1 MSNQQP
7 PKPPSALVFW
17 VLFCS
22 FCGCLG
28 WTLSALRQL
37 NRVGYA
43 VAFLIATATLFLYRD
58 RVFPTA
64 RPAMSW
70 VKCRR
75 RFSRAFPVAFVLLAS
90 LAFLGGVLYAPSNY
104 DAMAYRTP
112 RVLHWLAEQRWHWI
126 HTDFNRLNT
135 RACAF
140 EWVSAPLIA
149 FARTDR
155 FLFVINIISFLLL
168 PGLIFSVFTRLG
180 VSRRVAWSWMWI
192 VPTGYCFLLQAGSI
206 GNDLF
211 GAVFGLAALDFALR
225 ARTSR
230 ARRDVWLS
238 FLAAG
243 LVTGS
248 KGSNLPLLLP
258 WLVAVAPSL
267 QLVRKNLVLTS
278 AIALVAILAS
288 FAPSAAIN
296 VKYCGDWSGAAAE
309 HSEYLRAK
317 PVLRLANN
325 AVLLTIQNLVPP
337 VFPFANAWNRNVQR
351 RMPVAWRTELEKSF
365 EVFGAHWMLAELEI
379 EESAGLGF
387 GVTALVLVS
396 FGMGL
401 AYSRRCAA
409 TPLTSLN
416 CGAHSKLVVSSAVV
430 ALAVLMAKF
439 GLGAISRLVAAFY
452 ALCIPALLL
461 ARSQEAIVR
470 TKWWRCAAL
479 LVFFLAAV
487 PVVLSPARP
496 LWPANSLLAR
506 ADAKN
511 SHSLTRA
518 KTVYSVYQ
526 QRFDA
531 FAPARKLLPA
541 GLKVLGVVISDDP
554 ETSLWRPFGH
564 IRVEHV
570 TATDSLQ
577 DLHSRSIEYVVVN
590 TAILE
595 RDFQQPIEQWLAKMG
610 GKIEARLSL
619 ELRASRGPSDWCLVK
634 LHPDGGR

>member
-1 MSNQQP
+1 MSNHQSS
-7 PKPPSALVFW
+7 KPPAALVLW

-22 FCGCLG
+22 FCGFLG
-28 WTLSALRQL
+28 WTLSALHQL

-43 VAFLIATATLFLYRD
+43 VGFIIATAALILYRE
-58 RVFPTA
+58 RVISPA
-64 RPAMSW
+64 QRAMSW
-70 VKCRR
+70 VKHRR
-75 RFSRAFPVAFVLLAS
+75 RFRHAFPMAFLLLAS

-104 DAMAYRTP
+104 DALAYRTP

-126 HTDFNRLNT
+126 HTEFNRLNT

-155 FLFVINIISFLLL
+155 FLFVINIISFFLL

-180 VSRRVAWSWMWI
+180 VSRRVAWYWMWI

-211 GAVFGLAALDFALR
+211 GAVFALAALDFALR
-225 ARTSR
+225 ARSSQ
-230 ARRDVWLS
+230 APRDVWLS

-258 WLVAVAPSL
+258 WLIAVAPSFKFI
-267 QLVRKNLVLTS
+267 RHKLVLTS
-278 AIALVAILAS
+278 AIAMVAILAS
-288 FAPSAAIN
+288 FVPTAAMN
-296 VKYCGDWSGAAAE
+296 VKYCGDWTGAAAE
-309 HSEYLRAK
+309 HSEYLRGK
-317 PVLRLANN
+317 PLLRLGNN

-337 VFPFANAWNRNVQR
+337 VFPFANTWNRNAQR
-351 RMPVAWRTELEKSF
+351 WMPVAWRTELEKSF
-365 EVFGAHWMLAELEI
+365 EPFGAHWGLSELEI

-387 GVTALVLVS
+387 GVTFLVLLS
-396 FGMGL
+396 FGAGIACSYRSAARPL
-401 AYSRRCAA
+401 A
-409 TPLTSLN
+409 SLN
-416 CGAHSKLVVSSAVV
+416 SSAHSKLVVASAVV

-452 ALCIPALLL
+452 ALCIPVFLL
-461 ARSQEAIVR
+461 ARSQEAVVR
-470 TKWWRCAAL
+470 TKWWRCATL

-487 PVVLSPARP
+487 PMVLSPARP

-506 ADAKN
+506 ADGRN
-511 SHSLTRA
+511 SHLLTRA
-518 KTVYSVYQ
+518 KTVYSVYRE
-526 QRFDA
+526 RFDA

-541 GLKVLGVVISDDP
+541 GLNVLGVVISDDP

-564 IRVEHV
+564 LRVEHV
-570 TATDSLQ
+570 TAADSPQ

-610 GKIEARLSL
+610 GEMEAKLSL
-619 ELRASRGPSDWCLVK
+619 ELRASGGPSDWCLVK
-634 LHPDGGR
+634 LHTDGGR